1 MPSLK
6 AIRVRIRS
14 VKNTQQI
21 TKAMKMV
28 AAAKLRR
35 AQEAILAARPFA
47 EKFDAVLAGVTE
59 RAEIVSHPLLA
70 QRPIKKVELVVM
82 TSDRGLCGGFNSN
95 IVRRAERFLYEGKD
109 QYSQIE
115 LSTIGRKARDHFK
128 KRGARLRHD
137 YAGLFADLNYP
148 KAQEIADELSSFFL
162 ESQLDAVFLLYNEF
176 ASAISQKVRLV
187 QLLPLPMPEAPAPAR
202 KGSVDYVYEPGRAG
216 VLAKLLPRA
225 LGVKIFR
232 SLLES
237 QAAEQAA
244 RMNAMENASKNAA
257 EMIDKL
263 TLVANRTRQAAITK
277 ELMEIVSG
285 AEALK

>member
-1 MPSLK
+1 MASLK
-6 AIRVRIRS
+6 TIRGRIRS
-14 VKNTQQI
+14 VKNTQKI

-47 EKFDAVLAGVTE
+47 DKLGEVLAGVAE
-59 RAEIVSHPLLA
+59 RTDIASHPLLA
-70 QRPIKKVELVVM
+70 QRPIEKVELLVM

-95 IVRRAERFLYEGKD
+95 ILRRAERFLYEGRD
-109 QYSQIE
+109 TYAQIE
-115 LSTIGRKARDHFK
+115 VSTVGRKAHDYFA
-128 KRGARLRHD
+128 KRKAKLRHD
-137 YAGLFADLNYP
+137 YADLFDDLTYP
-148 KAQEIADELSSFFL
+148 VAQQIADEMAGFFV
-162 ESQLDAVFLLYNEF
+162 EAKLDAVFLLYNEF
-176 ASAISQKVRLV
+176 ASAISQKVTLI
-187 QLLPLPMPEAPAPAR
+187 QLLPLPAPQTSAKASP
-202 KGSVDYVYEPGRAG
+202 VDFLYEPSAAG
-216 VLAKLLPRA
+216 VLEKLLPRA

-232 SLLES
+232 ALLES

-244 RMNAMENASKNAA
+244 RMNAMENASNNAS

-263 TLVANRTRQAAITK
+263 TLLANRTRQAAITK